1 MDHRYHVGSIK
12 YCNVENSV
20 VGLEQKIKIAVLGA
34 GESGNGAALLAKHKG
49 YEVFVSDA
57 GVIAA
62 AVRQELEEAA
72 ISFESGGHTFSKI
85 AEADIIIKSP
95 GIPEKAPVIKELRA
109 LNKEI
114 ISEIEWGFR
123 FKGDSKIIAITGTNG
138 KSTTTALTGHVLQ
151 QGGINAL
158 IGGNIG
164 ISFARLLATKPL
176 ADWYVLELSSFQLDD
191 NTSFR
196 PEVGILLNI
205 TPDHLN
211 RYDYDFSKYIAAK
224 FKMAAFQ
231 NDNDLLVVNAD
242 DPVITDYL
250 NKHQIKPKIAKI
262 TMNKENLNPGEDG
275 AFQEDEA
282 LKIRLN
288 GDVSEVSIHDL
299 KIKGQHNL
307 YNSMAAGI
315 SARAAGLRKEKF
327 KDCFSTFEGL
337 EHRLEFVL
345 TVRGVDF
352 INDSKGTN
360 LNSVW
365 FALESM
371 KKPVVLILGGQD
383 KGNNYDEIKDLVKE
397 KVHAIVCMGLD
408 NEPILKSLSDSVA
421 QIVETKSAKDAVHA
435 AYALAE
441 PGDVV
446 LLSPGC
452 ASFDLFKNFE
462 DRGTQFKN
470 AVRNL

>member
-1 MDHRYHVGSIK
+1 M
-12 YCNVENSV
+12 
-20 VGLEQKIKIAVLGA
+20 GA

-57 GVIAA
+57 GAIAEP
-62 AVRQELEEAA
+62 VRRELEEAA
-72 ISFESGGHTFSKI
+72 IPFESDGHTFSKI

-151 QGGINAL
+151 RGGMNAL

-191 NTSFR
+191 ITSFR
-196 PEVGILLNI
+196 PEVGVLLNI

-211 RYDYDFSKYIAAK
+211 RYDYDFSKYVAAK

-242 DPVITDYL
+242 DPVITEYL

-282 LKIRLN
+282 LKMRLN
-288 GDVSEVSIHDL
+288 GEVGEVSIHDL

-371 KKPVVLILGGQD
+371 TKPVVLILGGQD
-383 KGNNYDEIKDLVKE
+383 KGNNYDEIKALVEE

-408 NEPILKSLSDSVA
+408 NEPILKSLSGSVT

-462 DRGTQFKN
+462 DRGTQFKE